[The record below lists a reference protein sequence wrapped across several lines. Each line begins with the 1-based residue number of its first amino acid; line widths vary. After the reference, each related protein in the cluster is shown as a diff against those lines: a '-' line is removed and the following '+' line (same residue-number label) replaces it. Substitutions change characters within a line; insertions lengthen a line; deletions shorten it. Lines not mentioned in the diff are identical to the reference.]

1 MSCSANRLNHHSVEG
16 SSMRLTLLKLSFSL
30 LIPFLLTSLSRGT
43 EIKSKAFNFSKEDL
57 DGNKIELK
65 TTLINGPVLISFWA
79 TSCKPCIRELNQVQK
94 FYAEYKKK
102 GLEVVAID
110 VDGPRSVSA
119 VKPKVKGLKWEF
131 PVLLDTNK
139 DIYRKYQVLGIPHT
153 VIVDQNGEI
162 RYTHTTY
169 RSGDEKLIQKKI
181 DALLEEQS
189 QKTDDQ
195 KGEKSGE

>member
-1 MSCSANRLNHHSVEG
+1 MK
-16 SSMRLTLLKLSFSL
+16 LTFFKVTFSL
-30 LIPFLLTSLSRGT
+30 LILFLVASLTQGS
-43 EIKSKAFNFSKEDL
+43 EIKSKAFNFSAEDL

-65 TTLINGPVLISFWA
+65 TALINGPVLISFWA
-79 TSCKPCIRELNQVQK
+79 TSCKPCIQELSQVQK

-102 GLEVVAID
+102 GLGVLAID
-110 VDGPRSVSA
+110 VDGPRSISA

-131 PVLLDTNK
+131 PVLMDTNK

-153 VIVDQNGEI
+153 VIVDRSGDI

-169 RSGDEKLIQKKI
+169 RAGDEKLIQKKI
-181 DALLEEQS
+181 DELLEEQPKEIS
-189 QKTDDQ
+189 DP

>member
-1 MSCSANRLNHHSVEG
+1 MKP
-16 SSMRLTLLKLSFSL
+16 TFLKLIFLILSL
-30 LIPFLLTSLSRGT
+30 FLLTDFTGGV
-43 EIKSKAFNFSKEDL
+43 EIKSKAYNFTAEDL

-65 TTLINGPVLISFWA
+65 TSLASGPVLISFWA
-79 TSCKPCIRELNQVQK
+79 TSCKPCIKELSQVQK
-94 FYAEYKKK
+94 FYQEYKKK
-102 GLEVVAID
+102 GLEVLAID

-153 VIVDQNGEI
+153 VIVDQSGEI

-169 RSGDEKLIQKKI
+169 RAGDEKLIQKKI
-181 DALLEEQS
+181 DELLEEQP
-189 QKTDDQ
+189 QKSDDQ

>member
-1 MSCSANRLNHHSVEG
+1 M
-16 SSMRLTLLKLSFSL
+16 KLSFFKLAYLFLILFFLASL
-30 LIPFLLTSLSRGT
+30 IRGS
-43 EIKSKAFNFSKEDL
+43 EIKSKAFNFSAEDL

-65 TTLINGPVLISFWA
+65 TSLAHGPVLISFWA
-79 TSCKPCIRELNQVQK
+79 THCKPCIQELSQIQK
-94 FYAEYKKK
+94 FYQEYKKK
-102 GLEVVAID
+102 GLEVLAID

-131 PVLLDTNK
+131 PVLMDTNK

-153 VIVDQNGEI
+153 VIVDRSGDI

-169 RSGDEKLIQKKI
+169 RAGDEKLIQKKI
-181 DALLEEQS
+181 DELLEEQPEE
-189 QKTDDQ
+189 TDEQ

>member
-1 MSCSANRLNHHSVEG
+1 MKHTFFQ
-16 SSMRLTLLKLSFSL
+16 LT
-30 LIPFLLTSLSRGT
+30 FLLSILCLLSGLTRGA
-43 EIKSKAFNFSKEDL
+43 EITSKAYNFTGEDL

-65 TTLINGPVLISFWA
+65 TALSSGPVLISFWA
-79 TSCKPCIRELNQVQK
+79 TSCKPCIQELNQVAK
-94 FYAEYKKK
+94 FYADYKKK
-102 GLEVVAID
+102 GLEVLAID

-169 RSGDEKLIQKKI
+169 RAGDEKLIQKKI
-181 DALLEEQS
+181 DELLKQPPKE
-189 QKTDDQ
+189 TADQ

>member
-1 MSCSANRLNHHSVEG
+1 MKSRFFKLPFSV
-16 SSMRLTLLKLSFSL
+16 FIL
-30 LIPFLLTSLSRGT
+30 LILCGSIQGT
-43 EIKSKAFNFSKEDL
+43 EIKSKAFNFSAEDL

-65 TTLINGPVLISFWA
+65 MSLVQGPVLISFWA
-79 TSCKPCIRELNQVQK
+79 THCKPCIQELNQIQK
-94 FYAEYKKK
+94 FYQEYKKK
-102 GLEVVAID
+102 GLEVLAID

-131 PVLLDTNK
+131 PVLMDTNK

-153 VIVDQNGEI
+153 VIVDRSGDI

-169 RSGDEKLIQKKI
+169 RAGDEKLIQKKI
-181 DALLEEQS
+181 DELLEEQP
-189 QKTDDQ
+189 KETDEQ

>member
-1 MSCSANRLNHHSVEG
+1 MKPTIIK
-16 SSMRLTLLKLSFSL
+16 LTFLLLML
-30 LIPFLLTSLSRGT
+30 FLLTSLIRGT
-43 EIKSKAFNFSKEDL
+43 ENKSKAFNFSGEDL

-65 TTLINGPVLISFWA
+65 TSLTSGPVLISFWA
-79 TSCKPCIRELNQVQK
+79 TSCKPCIQELSQIQK
-94 FYAEYKKK
+94 FYQEYKKK
-102 GLEVVAID
+102 GLEVLAID

-131 PVLLDTNK
+131 PVLMDTNK

-153 VIVDQNGEI
+153 VIVDRNGDI

-169 RSGDEKLIQKKI
+169 RAGDEKLIQKKI
-181 DALLEEQS
+181 DELLEEQP
-189 QKTDDQ
+189 QETENQ

>member
-1 MSCSANRLNHHSVEG
+1 MKQAFFK
-16 SSMRLTLLKLSFSL
+16 LT
-30 LIPFLLTSLSRGT
+30 FLLSILFLLADWTGGT
-43 EIKSKAFNFSKEDL
+43 EIKSKAYDFTAEDL

-65 TTLINGPVLISFWA
+65 TVLTSGPVLISFWA
-79 TSCKPCIRELNQVQK
+79 TSCKPCIQELSQVQK

-102 GLEVVAID
+102 GVEVIAID
-110 VDGPRSVSA
+110 VDGPRSISA

-153 VIVDQNGEI
+153 VIVDQSGEI

-169 RSGDEKLIQKKI
+169 RAGDEKLIQKKI
-181 DALLEEQS
+181 DELLQES
-189 QKTDDQ
+189 PQKTDDQ